1 MKNILIEYLK
11 NNCIGYDNRQKSN
24 QLMKVV
30 GIKDNK
36 EFRTLIEDIRQSKET
51 IFICSEAGKTGGY
64 WLPTTKEEV
73 ETTIDHLESRAWEMI
88 KTAKILREKVGM

>member
-1 MKNILIEYLK
+1 MKELLIEYLK
-11 NNCIGYDNRQKSN
+11 NNCVGYDNRQKAY
-24 QLMKVV
+24 QIMKVV
-30 GIKDNK
+30 NVKDHK
-36 EFRTLIEDIRQSKET
+36 TFRNMIEDIRQSKET

-73 ETTIDHLESRAWEMI
+73 ETTIDHLESRAYEMI

>member
-1 MKNILIEYLK
+1 MEELLVDYLK
-11 NNCIGYDNRQKSN
+11 NNCIGYDNRQKAY
-24 QLMKVV
+24 QLMQVV
-30 GIKDNK
+30 NLKDHK
-36 EFRTLIEDIRQSKET
+36 TFRALIEEIRQSKET

-73 ETTIDHLESRAWEMI
+73 ETTIDHLESRAYEMI